1 MAKMVKLTDEVGSLL
16 EKWAEKDDT
25 SLAGEIKMLLDMRE
39 GKGVAD
45 EISKRLDKMAVYLE
59 KKFVDLEAAL
69 DGAVLSNSSYASRSS
84 SYSARSNPNNA
95 NGVYVPWEVLQPL
108 MFDEL
113 YEGKE
118 WLPGAEEAA
127 RGSDNLDMCSFFV
140 RDGMIVS
147 DDMWGKTSW
156 LKVSPRVKDYLLSHG
171 VEI

>member
-1 MAKMVKLTDEVGSLL
+1 MGLIRVSDD
-16 EKWAEKDDT
+16 AEKKIKD
-25 SLAGEIKMLLDMRE
+25 LASASGGTITTTVDKILQSNDI
-39 GKGVAD
+39 AA
-45 EISKRLDKMAVYLE
+45 RLDKMGAWLKKRLE
-59 KKFVDLEAAL
+59 DMEANILAE
-69 DGAVLSNSSYASRSS
+69 SSSSSSSSSSRSYTS
-84 SYSARSNPNNA
+84 RSKTSNPNNA

-140 RDGMIVS
+140 RDGLIVS

>member
-16 EKWAEKDDT
+16 EKWAGEDDT

-59 KKFVDLEAAL
+59 KKFDDLEAAL
-69 DGAVLSNSSYASRSS
+69 DGAVLSNSSCSSRSASRS
-84 SYSARSNPNNA
+84 NPRTA
-95 NGVYVPWEVLQPL
+95 NGVYVPWEVMQPL

-113 YEGKE
+113 YQGSE

-127 RGSDNLDMCSFFV
+127 RSSDNLDMCSFFV
-140 RDGMIVS
+140 RDGLIVS
-147 DDMWGKTSW
+147 DDAWGKTSW
-156 LKVSPRVKDYLLSHG
+156 LQVSPRVRDYLLSHG
-171 VEI
+171 VEL

>member
-1 MAKMVKLTDEVGSLL
+1 MGMVRVSE
-16 EKWAEKDDT
+16 EAEKR
-25 SLAGEIKMLLDMRE
+25 IKEMAARE
-39 GKGVAD
+39 GKTFTATVDSLLASTDVA
-45 EISKRLDKMAVYLE
+45 SRLDKMGAWLKKRLE
-59 KKFVDLEAAL
+59 DMEANILAESSS
-69 DGAVLSNSSYASRSS
+69 SNSSYTSRSKT
-84 SYSARSNPNNA
+84 SNPNNA

-113 YEGKE
+113 YEGSE

-127 RGSDNLDMCSFFV
+127 RSSDNLDMCSFFV

-156 LKVSPRVKDYLLSHG
+156 LQVSSRVKDYLLSHG